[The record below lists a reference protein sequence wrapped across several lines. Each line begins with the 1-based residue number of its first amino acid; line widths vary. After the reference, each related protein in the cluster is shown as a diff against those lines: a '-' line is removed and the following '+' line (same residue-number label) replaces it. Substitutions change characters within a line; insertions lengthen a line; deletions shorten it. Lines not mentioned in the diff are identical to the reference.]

1 MSLTDLLVEFR
12 DLEASTD
19 VAKSTWYIVAASALA
34 AAGAGSDTIELYRLA
49 TEGLTLELEKLVQ
62 RRIKEAILKTS
73 CLYGVPKSLQALL
86 PLWDSLPDSHVDHY
100 GPRRNSFEAAAN
112 TSKESEEAREARGQ
126 KYFDT
131 LWGREAAQFH
141 RDRNFKY
148 QPDLYL
154 LNLKMIY
161 EWHFSEDSI
170 LGAVETQMSNSLIH
184 GKQTPH
190 GPWIQL
196 LWSSDSLPPDV
207 NTSADMGLADT
218 GMSNDGT
225 IARIVDFPPHSKG
238 LMHRSMT
245 LDYIFVLKGTVRLV
259 LDDGSRTT
267 VNANESVVQ
276 QATMH
281 SWDNETDEWARLL
294 CILVASNKP
303 VVHGKVL
310 EKDVPFNT
318 S

>member
-1 MSLTDLLVEFR
+1 MASSLDQPLPSTRRVVTSHDEKAKAIIQTD
-12 DLEASTD
+12 
-19 VAKSTWYIVAASALA
+19 
-34 AAGAGSDTIELYRLA
+34 
-49 TEGLTLELEKLVQ
+49 
-62 RRIKEAILKTS
+62 
-73 CLYGVPKSLQALL
+73 
-86 PLWDSLPDSHVDHY
+86 
-100 GPRRNSFEAAAN
+100 
-112 TSKESEEAREARGQ
+112 
-126 KYFDT
+126 
-131 LWGREAAQFH
+131 
-141 RDRNFKY
+141 
-148 QPDLYL
+148 
-154 LNLKMIY
+154 
-161 EWHFSEDSI
+161 
-170 LGAVETQMSNSLIH
+170 SLIH

-207 NTSADMGLADT
+207 NTTTDMGLVDT

-267 VNANESVVQ
+267 VNTNESVVQ